1 MKTIN
6 IIATTISG
14 SIKDW
19 KKTDKIKSEFEKH
32 YDGEIDVFIVDS
44 HEKARQ
50 KAHELV
56 YNNEHLIV
64 SAGGSGTFAS
74 ILEGCRLADGYSKD
88 LRLAFLRKGSADLL
102 GKVLNIPDNLA
113 DAAKVIVDS
122 IKNDTTINSDVIEVN
137 INSTNYHFIGYGGL
151 GVFGVVPYFTESR
164 IKKYYKGFLSY
175 LFGDRGP
182 FMFGVNMA
190 ILKFYFEEIFRQT
203 RFNIIADQFEV
214 KNAKLSNL
222 LIMNG
227 DLGKDYPIATGMPLA
242 TNNFHVSLLENKGII
257 TCYKQLIY
265 AWKGNMNEYKKKLG
279 LNVLLT
285 NKLTIESVN
294 SKKYMINVDG
304 ALHTTR
310 NSISYRISD
319 QIKLIT
325 NKLT

>member
-32 YDGEIDVFIVDS
+32 YDGNVHVFIVDS
-44 HEKARQ
+44 HEEARQ
-50 KAHELV
+50 KAHDLV
-56 YNNEHLIV
+56 QNNELLIV

-74 ILEGCRLADGYSKD
+74 ILEGCRLADGYSKE

-102 GKVLNIPDNLA
+102 GKVLNIPDNLN
-113 DAAKVIVDS
+113 DAARVIVES
-122 IKNDTTINSDVIEVN
+122 IKFDKTIDSDVIEVN
-137 INSTNYHFIGYGGL
+137 INNTNYHFIGYGGL
-151 GVFGVVPYFTESR
+151 GVFGVVPFFTESK

-182 FMFGVNMA
+182 FLFGVNLA
-190 ILKFYFEEIFRQT
+190 ILKFYFEELFRQT
-203 RFNIIADQFEV
+203 RFNIIADKLELKNV
-214 KNAKLSNL
+214 KISNV

-242 TNNFHVSLLENKGII
+242 TYNFQVSILKNKGII
-257 TCYKQLIY
+257 TCYKQLIH
-265 AWKGNMNEYKKKLG
+265 AWKGNMNEYKEKLG
-279 LNVLLT
+279 LTNLLT
-285 NKLTIESVN
+285 NKLIIESVG

-304 ALHTTR
+304 SLHSTR

-325 NKLT
+325 N